1 MFFETI
7 LLEALPL
14 HDFKKLARLVY
25 PGWKAPYVRLLIINK
40 YMCIFTVDADVTY
53 NYIYMFAR
61 LDL

>member
-1 MFFETI
+1 MFFETMV
-7 LLEALPL
+7 LKALPL

-25 PGWKAPYVRLLIINK
+25 PGWRAPYVRLLIINK
-40 YMCIFTVDADVTY
+40 EYMFTVDADVTY

>member
-1 MFFETI
+1 MFFETMV
-7 LLEALPL
+7 LEALPL

-40 YMCIFTVDADVTY
+40 YIFTVVADVTY

>member
-1 MFFETI
+1 MFFETMV
-7 LLEALPL
+7 LEALPL

-40 YMCIFTVDADVTY
+40 YIFTVDADVTY